1 MMNYLL
7 SMAIKLNILDNCF
20 GIESAK
26 RKQEKKTRI
35 DISLFILSQL
45 LDENKYMK
53 ISIIGID
60 IDNKKQLNCYTS
72 LYLMNEIL
80 II

>member
-7 SMAIKLNILDNCF
+7 SMTIKLNILDNCF

-35 DISLFILSQL
+35 DISLFILS
-45 LDENKYMK
+45 
-53 ISIIGID
+53 
-60 IDNKKQLNCYTS
+60 
-72 LYLMNEIL
+72 
-80 II
+80 